1 MFSLSLSVSDNPYD
15 EKKPGDGDEN
25 KLKEGSQRLA
35 KLQKRREILK
45 TRKPF
50 PIYCCSMLA
59 PNTSKDQIRMSRNNI
74 TIYIFTAS
82 D

>member
-35 KLQKRREILK
+35 KLQREILK
-45 TRKPF
+45 TRKPLCLF
-50 PIYCCSMLA
+50 QSIVAQCWPPGPTPQKI
-59 PNTSKDQIRMSRNNI
+59 K
-74 TIYIFTAS
+74 
-82 D
+82 

>member
-45 TRKPF
+45 TRKPLCLSQSIVAQCW
-50 PIYCCSMLA
+50 PPTPQKI
-59 PNTSKDQIRMSRNNI
+59 K
-74 TIYIFTAS
+74 
-82 D
+82 